1 MTQNIFAL
9 IAEEDKYEI
18 QRVKVDAQLQEQLT
32 SLLLE
37 QESDFMKG
45 DENEILFDGTWKPS
59 EGDILYLNEFEIIT
73 EMKKAIISNTSSY
86 DDLDLNNYAEL
97 PIKALFSGYQENG
110 DIILQIQ
117 RFTTT
122 QILSRKFLLIWEGQ
136 KNTFRQLNEPT
147 FSFDNKISALVK
159 EDKLYFKSWANIRNM
174 FNINSFFAEA
184 TKPEIDKILQ
194 HPKIKCVDPT
204 AFESALNSNIR
215 RDLHL
220 LSTNN
225 ILDQVDLTEVSN
237 ASNKLIG
244 KSIIENNQIIFPHT
258 KKEIIQTLDLL
269 LDNLFEA
276 PISKKRYKTNSKA
289 PIK

>member
-1 MTQNIFAL
+1 MAQNIFAL
-9 IAEEDKYEI
+9 IVKEDKYEI

-32 SLLLE
+32 SLLLN
-37 QESDFMKG
+37 QESAFMTG
-45 DENEILFDGTWKPS
+45 DENEILFDGGWKPG

-73 EMKKAIISNTSSY
+73 KMKQAITSNTSSY
-86 DDLDLNNYAEL
+86 DDLDLNNYTEL
-97 PIKALFSGYQENG
+97 PIKALFSGYKKDE
-110 DIILQIQ
+110 DIVLQIQ

-122 QILSRKFLLIWEGQ
+122 QILSRKFLLIWEEQ
-136 KNTFRQLNEPT
+136 QNTFRQLNEPT

-184 TKPEIDKILQ
+184 TKPEIDKVLQ
-194 HPKIKCVDPT
+194 HPKIKCADPT
-204 AFESALNSNIR
+204 AFESILNSNIR
-215 RDLHL
+215 RDLYL

-225 ILDQVDLTEVSN
+225 ILDQVDLTEVSS
-237 ASNKLIG
+237 AANKLIG
-244 KSIIENNQIIFPHT
+244 KSIIENNQITFPHT
-258 KKEIIQTLDLL
+258 KNELTQTLDLL

-289 PIK
+289 PI